1 MHLLQVLSQER
12 MVKMMNKKGLTISLI
27 IETESANYG
36 DGVGN
41 TSTLKKMTR
50 GDDTKYTYIS
60 RQALRYSIV
69 RALEWDNTPVDAK
82 GKGAQTVVQF
92 LPEATIKDYPEIDL
106 FGYMKTES
114 EKGAA
119 TRNAVVR
126 LSNAI
131 SLEEYKDDTDFL
143 TNMGLAK
150 RNGNDFN
157 NSIVKS
163 EIHHTYY
170 GYTIA
175 IDLDLVGIDGEIE
188 IDNKE
193 KANRV
198 NKLLETVEFLYRD
211 IRGRR
216 ENLNPIFVIGGI
228 YERKNPYF
236 EHRLQL
242 ESNNLKI
249 ETIEELLENKD
260 VKENTKVGILKG
272 KISNEQE
279 IIEKFN
285 ASSISKMFEDLKNE
299 VNEYYNESN

>member
-1 MHLLQVLSQER
+1 
-12 MVKMMNKKGLTISLI
+12 MNKKGLTISI
-27 IETESANYG
+27 IVEAESANYG

-50 GDDTKYTYIS
+50 GDDSKYTYIS
-60 RQALRYSIV
+60 RQALRYSIIK
-69 RALEWDNTPVDAK
+69 ALEWDNTPVEAK
-82 GKGAQTVVQF
+82 GKGEQKVAQF
-92 LPEATIKDYPEIDL
+92 MPEATIKDYPEIDL

-150 RNGNDFN
+150 RNGKDFG

-163 EIHHTYY
+163 EIHRAYY

-175 IDLDLVGIDGEIE
+175 IDLDLVGIDGNIE

-198 NKLLETVEFLYRD
+198 NKLLETIEFLYRD

-228 YERKNPYF
+228 YDRKNPYF

-242 ESNNLKI
+242 KNNNLNI
-249 ETIEELLENKD
+249 ETIKELFEDKD

-272 KISNEQE
+272 SISNEEE
-279 IIEKFN
+279 IIEKLK
-285 ASSISKMFEDLKNE
+285 ASSISVMFDDLKNKVE
-299 VNEYYNESN
+299 KYYNESN